1 MFKVVVYGTE
11 SPVSHHFDAEV
22 QVVHFLEDITK
33 QSICEVRVQHVPDMA
48 GCE

>member
-1 MFKVVVYGTE
+1 MFKVVVYGAG

-33 QSICEVRVQHVPDMA
+33 QAICEVRVQYVPEIA